1 MKHPSLNLKSFT
13 VKEDAAFRLR
23 VESWNPIAPADIL
36 AINFIQECLN
46 KDGGVDFFSTY
57 NYTLTKE
64 ELNTLCKELQKL

>member
-23 VESWNPIAPADIL
+23 VESWNPTAPTDIL

-46 KDGGVDFFSTY
+46 KDGEVDFSSTY

-64 ELNTLCKELQKL
+64 ELNTLCQELQKL